1 MTRRLFVGLVSA
13 SAALAS
19 GCGTLL
25 NTAHYPHA
33 SGGEEIYG
41 GVQLDYRV
49 VAQEHQKRSATTVA
63 LALLDMPFS
72 LVGDT
77 LTLPYTVALAMS
89 REGGAE
95 DPNRKDA
102 LLNETWKSAQPGT
115 SVRQAEA
122 EGEPPVPTYER
133 LHGAIGP

>member
-1 MTRRLFVGLVSA
+1 MTKRLLVGLVCV

-25 NTAHYPHA
+25 NTAHYPYA

-77 LTLPYTVALAMS
+77 LTLPYTVALSMS
-89 REGGAE
+89 RQGEAGQP
-95 DPNRKDA
+95 DKKDA
-102 LLNETWKSAQPGT
+102 LLNETWKSAQPSTG
-115 SVRQAEA
+115 VRQAAAEEA
-122 EGEPPVPTYER
+122 PPVPTYER